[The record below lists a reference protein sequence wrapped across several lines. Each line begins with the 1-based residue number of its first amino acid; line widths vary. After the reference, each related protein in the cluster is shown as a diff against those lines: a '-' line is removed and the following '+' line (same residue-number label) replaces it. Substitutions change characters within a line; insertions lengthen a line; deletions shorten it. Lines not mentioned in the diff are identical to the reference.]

1 MKRVRSWDLKQRPPL
16 RCFSV
21 VMCFSVMELTSRGR
35 LPAEH
40 VYITETCE
48 VYYTEKERCTVRTK
62 QCNGKKPED
71 DVSFRLPDGN
81 LQGCPGVYPVH

>member
-1 MKRVRSWDLKQRPPL
+1 
-16 RCFSV
+16 
-21 VMCFSVMELTSRGR
+21 MCFSVMELTSRGR

-62 QCNGKKPED
+62 QCNGKQAWYLSDYQTETCKDALGSTPSID
-71 DVSFRLPDGN
+71 
-81 LQGCPGVYPVH
+81 LQP